1 MAEMMIGGPKGPGA
15 PGAKS
20 PGAQTQQG
28 GGPDGRGQE
37 GLVGFSMGGQVGGQM
52 AAPAGVQGGVGM
64 AAGDLVKNSSSRT
77 FMADV
82 IDASHDVPVIVDFW
96 APWCGPCK
104 TLGPQLEKA
113 VREARGAVRMVKITI
128 DENPDLAQQMRIQ
141 SIPVVYAFSQ
151 GRPVDGFVG
160 AVPESQIK
168 TFVKKLVSM
177 GGADLPDSPIEQA
190 MEQAKELMDA
200 GDSANAAGILAQVIQ
215 HDPANAIA
223 KARLSRALL
232 AGGDTK
238 RARQALEGIG
248 PDKLKDPAVATEV
261 NAAKAAL
268 DLSES
273 ASAAQ
278 GSLDELKQKIAKDA
292 NDHQARLDL
301 ATALYAAGD
310 GDAAVDAL
318 IESIRRSR
326 SWNEEAARKQ
336 LLKLFEA
343 FGPTDPRTVQ
353 GRRKLSSVLF
363 S

>member
-1 MAEMMIGGPKGPGA
+1 MADMMFGGPKGPGA
-15 PGAKS
+15 KA
-20 PGAQTQQG
+20 PGAQTQPRQA
-28 GGPDGRGQE
+28 PAHE

-52 AAPAGVQGGVGM
+52 APGPAAGAPP
-64 AAGDLVKNSSSRT
+64 AGDLVKEGSTRT
-77 FMADV
+77 FMTDV

-113 VREARGAVRMVKITI
+113 VREARGAVRMVKINI

-141 SIPVVYAFSQ
+141 SIPVVYAFAQ

-168 TFVKKLVSM
+168 AFVKKLVQI
-177 GGADLPDSPIEQA
+177 GGADVPESPIEQA

-200 GDSANAAGILAQVIQ
+200 GDVANAAGILAQVVQ
-215 HDPANAIA
+215 HDPQNAIA
-223 KARLSRALL
+223 RARLSRALL
-232 AGGDTK
+232 ASGDAK
-238 RARQALEGIG
+238 QARAALDGIG
-248 PDKLKDPAVATEV
+248 PDKMKDPAVATEV

-268 DLSES
+268 DLAES
-273 ASAAQ
+273 AKAAQ
-278 GSLDELKQKIAKDA
+278 GSMDELKQKIAADA

-310 GDAAVDAL
+310 GDGAVDAL
-318 IESIRRSR
+318 IESIRRNR
-326 SWNEEAARKQ
+326 TWNEEAARKQ

>member
-1 MAEMMIGGPKGPGA
+1 MGGAAMGAAGGP
-15 PGAKS
+15 
-20 PGAQTQQG
+20 
-28 GGPDGRGQE
+28 
-37 GLVGFSMGGQVGGQM
+37 
-52 AAPAGVQGGVGM
+52 PAGELIKEG
-64 AAGDLVKNSSSRT
+64 NTRT
-77 FMADV
+77 FMTDV

-113 VREARGAVRMVKITI
+113 VREARGAVRMVKINI

-141 SIPVVYAFSQ
+141 SIPVVYAFAQ

-168 TFVKKLVSM
+168 TFVKRLAQSA
-177 GGADLPDSPIEQA
+177 GAEVPESPVEQA
-190 MEQAKELMDA
+190 MEEAKALVEA
-200 GDSANAAGILAQVIQ
+200 GDMKTAGGILAQVVQ
-215 HDPANAIA
+215 HDPTNAIA
-223 KARLSRALL
+223 RARLARCLL
-232 AGGDTK
+232 ALGDATQ
-238 RARQALEGIG
+238 ARKALEGIG
-248 PDKLKDPAVATEV
+248 ADKMKDPAVASEV

-268 DLSES
+268 DLAES
-273 ASAAQ
+273 AGAA
-278 GSLDELKQKIAKDA
+278 GNSIEELKAKIAADA

-301 ATALYAAGD
+301 ATALYAQGD
-310 GDAAVDAL
+310 GEAAIDAL
-318 IESIRRSR
+318 IESIRRNR
-326 SWNEEAARKQ
+326 AWNEEAARKQ

>member
-113 VREARGAVRMVKITI
+113 VREARGAVRMVKINI